1 MEPMRQMGTAKLE
14 RLLAE
19 LRKEYEDFQ
28 SQKLTLDMSRG
39 KPNSDQLDLAAGMLD
54 TLSSARGAFSDSGID
69 CRNYGSLTGIP
80 EAKKMMAE
88 MLGVEEDEVIIGG
101 NSSLNLMFDTVS
113 RALNLGVYGSDKPWC
128 KEPEIKF
135 LCPAPGYD
143 RHFAICQHFGI
154 KMITIPMGPEG
165 PDMDLVE
172 DYVNNDP
179 AVKGIWC
186 VPKYSNPTGVTY
198 SKRTEIGRAHV

>member
-80 EAKKMMAE
+80 EAKK
-88 MLGVEEDEVIIGG
+88 
-101 NSSLNLMFDTVS
+101 
-113 RALNLGVYGSDKPWC
+113 
-128 KEPEIKF
+128 
-135 LCPAPGYD
+135 
-143 RHFAICQHFGI
+143 
-154 KMITIPMGPEG
+154 
-165 PDMDLVE
+165 
-172 DYVNNDP
+172 
-179 AVKGIWC
+179 
-186 VPKYSNPTGVTY
+186 
-198 SKRTEIGRAHV
+198 

>member
-69 CRNYGSLTGIP
+69 WPELWFSHRHSGS
-80 EAKKMMAE
+80 EK
-88 MLGVEEDEVIIGG
+88 
-101 NSSLNLMFDTVS
+101 
-113 RALNLGVYGSDKPWC
+113 
-128 KEPEIKF
+128 
-135 LCPAPGYD
+135 
-143 RHFAICQHFGI
+143 
-154 KMITIPMGPEG
+154 
-165 PDMDLVE
+165 
-172 DYVNNDP
+172 ND
-179 AVKGIWC
+179 
-186 VPKYSNPTGVTY
+186 
-198 SKRTEIGRAHV
+198 GRDAGRGRG